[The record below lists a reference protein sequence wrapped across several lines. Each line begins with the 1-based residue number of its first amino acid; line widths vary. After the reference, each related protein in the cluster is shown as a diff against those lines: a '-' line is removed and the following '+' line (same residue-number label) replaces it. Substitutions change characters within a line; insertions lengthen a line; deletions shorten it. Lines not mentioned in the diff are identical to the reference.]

1 MAILVISAVL
11 SCLSVASR
19 GRRLQMRGDDWMHGR
34 YHKELQHL
42 SNSLSKLL
50 AASPLER
57 NPAAFAGWRPRQI
70 HSLARHDPRLAIGAL
85 QAAGCISMSDD
96 SLASSVP
103 KVLFVLGGPGAGK
116 GTQCEKIL
124 EHFPSWA
131 HVSAGDCLRAE
142 RNDPTSK
149 DGEVINS
156 YIKDGKIV
164 PAEITVKLLQKA
176 MAKKM
181 KAGRT
186 RFLID
191 GFPRN
196 EDNVK
201 TWKANVG
208 EDADV
213 EGVLFFDVDEEELQK
228 RLLERGKTSGRT
240 DDNID
245 SIKKRF
251 ATHEKEQMPVVEAY
265 RAEGKVFSVDARHP
279 VEDVWAS
286 TQPIIEK
293 LEASK

>member
-1 MAILVISAVL
+1 MQ
-11 SCLSVASR
+11 
-19 GRRLQMRGDDWMHGR
+19 GRHREEPRL
-34 YHKELQHL
+34 L
-42 SNSLSKLL
+42 NLL
-50 AASPLER
+50 AASLLEPH
-57 NPAAFAGWRPRQI
+57 PAAFAGWRAGRAR
-70 HSLARHDPRLAIGAL
+70 SLIRDDPKLAIGAL
-85 QAAGCISMSDD
+85 QAAGCIAMSDA
-96 SLASSVP
+96 SLAGAPP

-131 HVSAGDCLRAE
+131 HISAGDCLRAE
-142 RNDPTSK
+142 RNDPASK

-176 MAKKM
+176 MTGKM
-181 KAGRT
+181 REGRT

-201 TWKANVG
+201 TWKATVG
-208 EDADV
+208 DDADV
-213 EGVLFFDVDEEELQK
+213 EGVLYFDVDEEELQK
-228 RLLERGKTSGRT
+228 RLLERGKTSGRV

-251 ATHEKEQMPVVEAY
+251 VTFKQEQVPVVEAY
-265 RAEGKVFSVDARHP
+265 KAEGKVFTVDARHP
-279 VEDVWAS
+279 VDEVWAS
-286 TQPIIEK
+286 TQPIISN
-293 LEASK
+293 LETSQ